1 MTEKTTIKQIK
12 NADANTIQLTDYVNN
27 RGNAYFTNF
36 NGNTKIYDNKT
47 KNEWR
52 HYKSYRPGD
61 GRPMTTET
69 IDELKQKYID
79 TADELTLG
87 GRRHRSTRKNSKKSA
102 KRVYVRSHRI
112 GIRRYSSAAKYHRY
126 PRHK

>member
-1 MTEKTTIKQIK
+1 MTDETIKLIK

-27 RGNAYFTNF
+27 DGNDYFTNF

-112 GIRRYSSAAKYHRY
+112 GITRYASADKSHRY
-126 PRHK
+126 RRRK

>member
-1 MTEKTTIKQIK
+1 MTENQTIKQIK

-27 RGNAYFTNF
+27 YGNDYFTNF
-36 NGNTKIYDNKT
+36 NGNTKIYDDKT
-47 KNEWR
+47 KNKWR
-52 HYKSYRPGD
+52 YYKSYRPGD

-69 IDELKQKYID
+69 INELKQKYID

-87 GRRHRSTRKNSKKSA
+87 GHRRPTRKNSKKSA
-102 KRVYVRSHRI
+102 KRVYVRSYRI